1 LANCYAKCARAS
13 GTDDLPRNIGPR
25 EIDSPRTRTDALADW
40 PDTNTSTP
48 WLTSTLAKIELPR
61 ALRRT
66 NPHFLSLVP
75 PTVARLARD
84 DIDEVVRAAAAA
96 YPDPGLRAPDAI
108 HFATAQSVFGS
119 QLTNFVNYDE
129 RPQDALQR

>member
-1 LANCYAKCARAS
+1 
-13 GTDDLPRNIGPR
+13 
-25 EIDSPRTRTDALADW
+25 
-40 PDTNTSTP
+40 
-48 WLTSTLAKIELPR
+48 
-61 ALRRT
+61 
-66 NPHFLSLVP
+66 VP

-129 RPQDALQR
+129 RPHDALQR